1 MLDYCHSNPVSAKD
15 LPPKQCFV
23 GAAYQFL
30 KLMLCYFQAQF
41 ECQRAFYCHTALICI
56 HRTVGTLNI
65 FVIYI
70 IKKCE
75 ASTNIAKGDCFDTFA
90 LSVKVISKAEIIIAH
105 SSVVAT
111 LVSISSSRT
120 AQPFTFSV
128 WKYAEN
134 AYVPNGFAL
143 ASYRWQA
150 FECLIVFRRLCL
162 LLSNTKLCN
171 LQFTT
176 LVSKLELFFLSY

>member
-128 WKYAEN
+128 SQTQCLRFGFLQMTSFWMFNSVSAALSFVVKYELMQ
-134 AYVPNGFAL
+134 L
-143 ASYRWQA
+143 AIYNTSQQTWT
-150 FECLIVFRRLCL
+150 FFFVVLID
-162 LLSNTKLCN
+162 
-171 LQFTT
+171 
-176 LVSKLELFFLSY
+176 